1 MRSLGVPIVVLGVVL
16 GRWAEPAWGQVDLS
30 AVVTPIGGG
39 MFHYD
44 YTITNNLATDVLIV
58 SLNVPPDPSAV
69 INLMFPTDYIAVF
82 DPGLGFVD
90 FVEDAQPF
98 AAGTGVAG
106 FAFDSAFGP
115 GTAGFSAFDVGL
127 TTAPV
132 PEPTTALL
140 AAVAALSVV
149 GRRRGKTGTEGGVND
164 GRDKS

>member
-1 MRSLGVPIVVLGVVL
+1 
-16 GRWAEPAWGQVDLS
+16 
-30 AVVTPIGGG
+30 
-39 MFHYD
+39 
-44 YTITNNLATDVLIV
+44 
-58 SLNVPPDPSAV
+58 
-69 INLMFPTDYIAVF
+69 MFPTDYIAVF

-115 GTAGFSAFDVGL
+115 GTAGFSAFDVNGTPSNGL